1 MKKVNYKSL
10 ESVKDRFGELVKD
23 NDFQYRPFE
32 KDFFRKNIFKSEYN
46 RIDAGKVLQE
56 ARGEKSMEKSK
67 FSDYSY
73 IYSKLKTRLFQAGL
87 RDELE
92 IERQI
97 KSFVK
102 LLSTNPDEAYFVA
115 NLLAEIYEEENFK
128 SKQNKGQ
135 FATEKEKKKLL
146 DIPLDILKANN
157 GNKLLKRSVLY
168 YMLQPVLCECILF
181 DETIILNMLME
192 KGDRRVTA
200 VTKTPSGLFDNVR

>member
-32 KDFFRKNIFKSEYN
+32 KDFFRKNIFMSEYN